1 MVKKNINLLIEK
13 ELDSALIAKLKF
25 FLPITAGLSFFLF
38 IILFIISISYTK
50 SNLSQYNLIK
60 DEVNRLESKI
70 DEKKNLEGVY
80 TLSYVILKTI
90 SEILNNKVT
99 FMPIF
104 NEVGKI
110 NSNHLS
116 ITQASSDEKGKVS
129 LAIIASSSADLN
141 DLVSF
146 LHEKEDKDKIFSN
159 MIANGIVKNKSG
171 GFELSVS
178 LKADDSLYHEKT
190 N

>member
-13 ELDSALIAKLKF
+13 ELDSALVAKLKF
-25 FLPITAGLSFFLF
+25 FLPITAAISFILF
-38 IILFIISISYTK
+38 IILFVISISYTK
-50 SNLSQYNLIK
+50 SNLAQYNVLNA
-60 DEVNRLESKI
+60 EVNRLESKI

-80 TLSYVILKTI
+80 TLSYIILKTI
-90 SEILNNKVT
+90 SEVLNNKVS

-104 NEVGKI
+104 NEVVKV
-110 NSNHLS
+110 NSDHLS
-116 ITQASSDEKGKVS
+116 VMQASSDEKGKVNMA
-129 LAIIASSSADLN
+129 LTASSSADLN

-159 MIANGIVKNKSG
+159 MIANGIVKNKKG
-171 GFELSVS
+171 GYELSVS